1 MLEVLS
7 MSVVEVNLA
16 AGGPVHNLHHKKM
29 AHQCRGGPARGQ
41 WGVHSTGPPAAKFTS
56 TTDMDSS
63 TSTESAAN
71 LGMVRFQTLDAQAY
85 FSYDLDFARKPKEW
99 TLRNMMSDCVL
110 QGPDSSKRTLVEIFN
125 YEHKLG
131 GQTVRVFIFIQSSNF
146 FYPGVYEIPLRA
158 VQGSRREVDFC
169 STQSEI
175 MFLRVPFSG
184 FPAKLRS

>member
-41 WGVHSTGPPAAKFTS
+41 WGVHSTESPAGKFTS
-56 TTDMDSS
+56 TTVTDSS

-85 FSYDLDFARKPKEW
+85 YSYDLDFARKPKEW

-146 FYPGVYEIPLRA
+146 FIQGCTRFHYVQYRALGGKWTSAARTLKSCSCVFPPLA
-158 VQGSRREVDFC
+158 SR
-169 STQSEI
+169 QS
-175 MFLRVPFSG
+175 
-184 FPAKLRS
+184 